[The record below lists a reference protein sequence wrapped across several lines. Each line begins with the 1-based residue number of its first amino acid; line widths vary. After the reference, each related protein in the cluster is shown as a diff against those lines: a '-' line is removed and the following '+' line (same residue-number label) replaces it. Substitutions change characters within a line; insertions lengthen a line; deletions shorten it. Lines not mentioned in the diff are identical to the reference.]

1 MSSEERGSPRFLQV
15 ILRGAWLHG
24 ISLVGLLALA
34 LGSIGRPLV
43 DSGVVLSSASGDVA
57 TQFLYTRAF
66 AANEIL
72 GGAFPLWNPFLYSG
86 VPFFG
91 DFQSA
96 LLYPPNLIFLF
107 LPLSLAVTWSFA
119 IHVFLFGA
127 CVYAWAFGRGLGRV
141 PAFVA
146 GAAAMFGAGFFLH
159 VHAGHLSN
167 ICTMAWVPLVFLG
180 MDRWMKTRRFAWI
193 LLAAASAALQVFA
206 GHLQYFYFGA
216 LVAAAYAF
224 GLLAVHRENR
234 LGAALGLAAIYPIAF
249 VLAAVQILPGMDA
262 AAESVRGGGTPY
274 DFAAMFSFPPE
285 NAVTLLVPG
294 FFGKLTDGWY
304 WGRCYLWE
312 MNVFAGLGLTI
323 LALYGL
329 AGLGP
334 RAWRWLALLAFI
346 YLLALGSHT
355 PLHRWLYD
363 YLPGFSSF
371 RGSSKFVFFG
381 GMFVALLSGVGTQR
395 LLASPRPQAWVAAGA
410 ALAAA
415 LLAVF
420 SWWLNTAAGGA
431 WLGHAVVSIS
441 RTGEIFY
448 PAHMAENPG
457 DLAMALVGASAAVRE
472 SALALALLA
481 VLWVVA
487 RHFAPAKWIFLAAA
501 VAELFVGA
509 KSTTVTFPFQAATF
523 APLRETLKKLPGDF
537 RILNL
542 FSPDASMMLVREGI
556 WGYDPSRL
564 RRYSR
569 LMLASQGAD
578 PDAVNVPLPLNRP
591 HPVLDL
597 FRCQYAALPAKGGI
611 DLVPAGNPFPRFFVA
626 GEYEV
631 LPAKEILAAL
641 TNPDFDL
648 HKKALLESEPTPRPR
663 PSGKPPKASV
673 RILKVTV
680 NSYDLEVMVDTEALL
695 MVTDSYSRD
704 WRASPLPGN
713 AQLSYELLP
722 ANYAMRA
729 VPLLAGHHRIR
740 LEYRPAGLTPGLLL
754 SGLGLLGAAAYFFH
768 PWLLR
773 RIGFED
779 EVAPD
784 PAGGLP

>member
-1 MSSEERGSPRFLQV
+1 M
-15 ILRGAWLHG
+15 
-24 ISLVGLLALA
+24 
-34 LGSIGRPLV
+34 
-43 DSGVVLSSASGDVA
+43 A

-72 GGAFPLWNPFLYSG
+72 GGSFPLWNPFLYSG

-107 LPLSLAVTWSFA
+107 LPLPLAIAWSFA
-119 IHVFLFGA
+119 LHVFLFGT
-127 CVYAWAFGRGLGRV
+127 CVYAWGCGRGLNRL
-141 PAFVA
+141 PAFIA

-159 VHAGHLSN
+159 IHAGHLSN
-167 ICTMAWVPLVFLG
+167 ICTMAWVPLVFLS
-180 MDRWMKTRRFAWI
+180 MDRWMKTRRFVWI

-206 GHLQYFYFGA
+206 GHIQYFYFGA
-216 LVAAAYAF
+216 LVAAAYGF
-224 GLLAVHRENR
+224 GLLAVRRENR
-234 LGAALGLAAIYPIAF
+234 LGAALGLVAIYPIAF
-249 VLAAVQILPGMDA
+249 ILAAAQILPGMDA

-274 DFAAMFSFPPE
+274 GFAAMFSFPPE
-285 NAVTLLVPG
+285 NAVTFLVPG
-294 FFGKLTDGWY
+294 FFGKLSDGWY

-312 MNVFAGLGLTI
+312 MSVFAGLGLTL

-329 AGLGP
+329 AGLGA
-334 RAWRWLALLAFI
+334 RAWRWFTMLGFV

-355 PLHRWLYD
+355 PLHKFLYD
-363 YLPGFSSF
+363 FLPGFNSF

-381 GMFVALLSGVGTQR
+381 GMFIALLSGFGTQR
-395 LLASPRPQAWVAAGA
+395 LMEDRRPRVWVAAC
-410 ALAAA
+410 AAA
-415 LLAVF
+415 TAVLLAVF
-420 SWWLNTAAGGA
+420 FWWLNTSAGGA
-431 WLGHAVVSIS
+431 WFHDAVLAI
-441 RTGEIFY
+441 RNTGEIFY
-448 PAHMAENPG
+448 PGRMAENPA
-457 DLAMALVGASAAVRE
+457 DLAMAFGGATAAVRE
-472 SALALALLA
+472 SALVLALMA
-481 VLWVVA
+481 VLWVGA

-501 VAELFVGA
+501 VAEVFAAA

-523 APLRETLKKLPGDF
+523 APFRETLKKLPGDF

-542 FSPDASMMLVREGI
+542 VSPNANMMLVREGI

-569 LMLASQGAD
+569 LMLASQGVN
-578 PDAVNVPLPLNRP
+578 PDEVNVPLPLNRP

-611 DLVPAGNPFPRFFVA
+611 DLMPVGKPFPRFFII
-626 GEYEV
+626 GDYEV
-631 LPAKEILAAL
+631 LPADEILAAL
-641 TNPDFDL
+641 ANPAFDL
-648 HKKALLESEPTPRPR
+648 HKKALLETEPNPRPR
-663 PSGKPPKASV
+663 ASDHAPKGSV

-680 NSYDLEVMVDTEALL
+680 NSYDLEVAVDADALL
-695 MVTDSYSRD
+695 LVTDTYSRD

-713 AQLSYELLP
+713 AQLSYDLLP

-729 VPLLAGHHRIR
+729 VPLIAGNHRIR
-740 LEYRPAGLTPGLLL
+740 LEYRPAGLLSGLLL
-754 SGLGLLGAAAYFFH
+754 SGLGLLGLGVYFCH

-779 EVAPD
+779 D
-784 PAGGLP
+784 PAEGVS